1 MDRLASLLGPL
12 ATLISRELR
21 RTASVAGNHF
31 LLFAVLLFALN
42 PRSVAFLL
50 MVAGL
55 VVLFPLS
62 ADPLRKIP
70 KERLQLLPLSAAERV
85 RLRILSFL
93 FSPIVW
99 LILVVPIWGGK
110 QYVGIAFALVLLA
123 FTANGMALL
132 WSRDIGQIQR
142 FSPLRRLPG
151 FPGLLG
157 GFVKKNLRE
166 MLYVLDPY
174 TGMALAAAATIYRF
188 TSPNPVPEAMYGM
201 TMLVALT
208 LSTYAQ
214 RLFALDSENGFERYG
229 LLPIRGW
236 QVLMAKDLAFLLV
249 LLILVL
255 PLAPLSGLAAG
266 LVLLAFGHRPS
277 VLDPQGQSRW
287 SFVSGA
293 RGWSGLVQVLAMFA
307 AGTATFRLSPLA
319 LIPCAFVY
327 LVSLIHYGARL
338 ECRWTGTMIYRV

>member
-1 MDRLASLLGPL
+1 MARLVALLGPL
-12 ATLISRELR
+12 ATLVLRELR

-42 PRSVAFLL
+42 PRSVVFLV

-55 VVLFPLS
+55 VILFPLS

-70 KERLQLLPLSAAERV
+70 KDRLLLLPLSTSERV
-85 RLRILSFL
+85 RVRILSFF

-110 QYVGIAFALVLLA
+110 QFVGVSFALVLLA
-123 FTANGMALL
+123 LTANGISLL
-132 WSRDIGQIQR
+132 WSRDIDRSRR
-142 FSPLRRLPG
+142 FNPLGWFPD
-151 FPGLLG
+151 FPGTLG
-157 GFVKKNLRE
+157 GLVKKNIRE
-166 MLYVLDPY
+166 MLHVLDPY
-174 TGMALAAAATIYRF
+174 VGMALAAAATIYRF
-188 TSPNPVPEAMYGM
+188 TTPKPVPEAMHGM

-214 RLFALDSENGFERYG
+214 RLFALDSGNGFERYG
-229 LLPIRGW
+229 LMPIRGW
-236 QVLMAKDLAFLLV
+236 QVLVAKDLAFLLV

-255 PLAPLSGLAAG
+255 PLTPLSGLAAG

-277 VLDPQGQSRW
+277 VLDPQSQSRW
-287 SFVSGA
+287 CFVIGA

-307 AGTATFRLSPLA
+307 AGMVTFRLSPLA
-319 LIPCAFVY
+319 LLPCVFVY
-327 LVSLIHYGARL
+327 LVSLFHYGARF